1 MSVQLKSQY
10 NSTPMKMTTKDKST
24 IEMLVNLEIMTIKQA
39 QVYVEE
45 KTGMRSS
52 MFYDC
57 VRPLLNPKPIAQN
70 FRTNRPA
77 HLVVRKDDVDQ
88 EIANMKKRALQ

>member
-1 MSVQLKSQY
+1 MPKEVNTNIDY
-10 NSTPMKMTTKDKST
+10 
-24 IEMLVNLEIMTIKQA
+24 LVNLEVMTIKQA

-57 VRPLLNPKPIAQN
+57 VRPLLNPKPIATN

-77 HLVVRKDDVDQ
+77 HLVVRKEDVDR
-88 EIANMKKRALQ
+88 EIAKMKRRIISDG

>member
-1 MSVQLKSQY
+1 
-10 NSTPMKMTTKDKST
+10 MTKKDNT
-24 IEMLVNLEIMTIKQA
+24 DIEYLVNLEVMTIKQA

-57 VRPLLNPKPIAQN
+57 VRPLLNPKPIAKN

-77 HLVVRKDDVDQ
+77 HLVVRKDDVDR
-88 EIANMKKRALQ
+88 EIARMKSLA

>member
-1 MSVQLKSQY
+1 
-10 NSTPMKMTTKDKST
+10 MTKKDKID
-24 IEMLVNLEIMTIKQA
+24 IETLVNLEVMTLKQA

-52 MFYDC
+52 SFYDC
-57 VRPLLNPKPIAQN
+57 VRPLLHPKPIATN

-77 HLVVRKDDVDQ
+77 HLVIRKEDVDK
-88 EIANMKKRALQ
+88 EIAKMKRRIVSDA

>member
-1 MSVQLKSQY
+1 
-10 NSTPMKMTTKDKST
+10 MKPTDMTKKDT
-24 IEMLVNLEIMTIKQA
+24 TLDIETLVNLEVMTIKQA

-70 FRTNRPA
+70 YRTNRPA
-77 HLVVRKDDVDQ
+77 HLVVKKEEVDKQ
-88 EIANMKKRALQ
+88 IAIMKSKILGNT

>member
-1 MSVQLKSQY
+1 
-10 NSTPMKMTTKDKST
+10 MTKKDT
-24 IEMLVNLEIMTIKQA
+24 TNIEYLVNLEVMTIKQA

-52 MFYDC
+52 MFYEC

-77 HLVVRKDDVDQ
+77 HLVVRKEEVDK
-88 EIANMKKRALQ
+88 EIAKMKSRII

>member
-1 MSVQLKSQY
+1 MEK
-10 NSTPMKMTTKDKST
+10 KDNT
-24 IEMLVNLEIMTIKQA
+24 DIETLINLEIMTIKQA

-70 FRTNRPA
+70 YRTNRPA
-77 HLVVRKDDVDQ
+77 HLVVKKQDVDR
-88 EIANMKKRALQ
+88 EIANMKKRVADI

>member
-1 MSVQLKSQY
+1 MEK
-10 NSTPMKMTTKDKST
+10 KDNT
-24 IEMLVNLEIMTIKQA
+24 DIETLINLEIMTIKQA

-70 FRTNRPA
+70 YRTNRPA
-77 HLVVRKDDVDQ
+77 HLVVKKEEVDKQ
-88 EIANMKKRALQ
+88 IAIMKSKILGNT

>member
-1 MSVQLKSQY
+1 
-10 NSTPMKMTTKDKST
+10 MTKKDAID
-24 IEMLVNLEIMTIKQA
+24 IESLVNLEVMTIKQA

-52 MFYDC
+52 SFYNC
-57 VRPLLNPKPIAQN
+57 VRPLLHPKPIATN

-77 HLVVRKDDVDQ
+77 HLVVVKEDVDR
-88 EIANMKKRALQ
+88 EIAKMKQRIVCK